1 MRLNKNKIFGIAA
14 LILFLIGI
22 AIILLGVYVYK
33 EYTIVLTMV
42 GVGFTAVA
50 WTFNALKE
58 ETKWQFTKI
67 IFNVRGVKPSKHKN
81 PKDIYLSFFYGA
93 KIAF

>member
-22 AIILLGVYVYK
+22 TIILLGVYVYK

-50 WTFNALKE
+50 WTFNALKGR
-58 ETKWQFTKI
+58 I
-67 IFNVRGVKPSKHKN
+67 
-81 PKDIYLSFFYGA
+81 
-93 KIAF
+93 